1 MAITL
6 RTNKGSALTYD
17 EMDKNFS
24 QYFYSASRSG
34 NIMTLYYTGST
45 NLTGYD
51 PSRVIT
57 VDLNPA
63 EGVVPNLVAGGSER
77 SIQYKAGSQ
86 LAGQPTF
93 VYSANNYLGIGTA
106 NPGVLVEAVGT
117 TVSPAILALTSHPT
131 VSTQAYVVFNKGS
144 VEVGAIGKIDG
155 ATDNIAILS
164 SQVNSNLYLR
174 AGTNPNAIITIEG
187 SSANIGVGTPY
198 PGAKLETAING
209 LSGKTLIFGRG
220 ADGNFNLT
228 GKQSHASNADG
239 AVIGSIGLDYIN
251 QENTAIRFHRGG
263 SQTGGYMSFAVKDG
277 STRMQLGN
285 TGTLTII
292 PEVGNATA
300 FNAQG
305 NAPGVNMYATVQNDG
320 NTPDTQAILGLKAG
334 SGATPEMFQLGQN
347 VQGYAFI
354 YQPNN
359 QPIFFMTSTIIRLGI
374 SGTGKIGI
382 GIGNSA
388 PQGQIHIAQTTA
400 LPAAANSNIVLK
412 TFEHR
417 GGSNYGGSATYI
429 KDYARRSGTSTDD
442 WLTWSH
448 HNGID
453 IDGTHS
459 VPGNNSTNSP
469 QGTLSWWER
478 HPYSGS
484 HAFGS
489 QNITNLKTMAGF
501 NRNTVLVGH
510 ADVDKHPNATLS
522 VLNPSSPSIV
532 NVGHTTVTGPH
543 KVVISGGGSNVDYGY
558 HLSGSTTTDVFFKT
572 NTGTPSI
579 GELGSNGTTVAKV
592 DGPNNV
598 FTITGKLAAT
608 PAAKPANMTA
618 TGVAGEIRIDPTAI
632 SSVYYMYVCI
642 ASGNWKRV
650 ALSNF

>member
-63 EGVVPNLVAGGSER
+63 EGTTPNLVAGGSER

-131 VSTQAYVVFNKGS
+131 VSTQAYVTFNKGA

-155 ATDNIAILS
+155 ATDNMAILS
-164 SQVNSNLYLR
+164 SQVNSNLNLR

-209 LSGKTLIFGRG
+209 ASGKTLIFGRG

-228 GKQSHASNADG
+228 GKQSHAANTDG
-239 AVIGSIGLDYIN
+239 ALIGSIGLDYIN
-251 QENTAIRFHRGG
+251 QENTAIRFHRGA
-263 SQTGGYMSFAVKDG
+263 SQTGGFMSFTVKDG
-277 STRMQLGN
+277 TTRMQLSN
-285 TGTLTII
+285 TGTLTVL
-292 PEVGNATA
+292 PEANYPTA
-300 FNAQG
+300 
-305 NAPGVNMYATVQNDG
+305 
-320 NTPDTQAILGLKAG
+320 L
-334 SGATPEMFQLGQN
+334 N
-347 VQGYAFI
+347 VQGNIDQNLYLTLQNDSVTGASQAVIGARAGTNTLVQFGQHRTGYGFI
-354 YQPNN
+354 YQEGNN
-359 QPIFFMTSTIIRLGI
+359 PFHMSTNGVVRFNI

-382 GIGNSA
+382 GIGTST
-388 PQGQIHIAQTTA
+388 PQGQIHVAQTTA
-400 LPAAANSNIVLK
+400 LPAAANSNILLK

-417 GGSNYGGSATYI
+417 GGSNYGGSVTYI
-429 KDYARRSGTSTDD
+429 KDYARRSGISTDD

-453 IDGTHS
+453 IDGAHS

-489 QNITNLKTMAGF
+489 QNITNLKTMSGL

-522 VLNPSSPSIV
+522 VLNPISPSII
-532 NVGHTTVTGPH
+532 NVGHTDVTGPH
-543 KVVISGGGSNVDYGY
+543 KVVISGGGVNIDYGY

-579 GELGSNGTTVAKV
+579 GEFGSNGTTVARV

-598 FTITGKLAAT
+598 FTVAGKLAAT
-608 PAAKPANMTA
+608 PAAKPALPTS
-618 TGVAGEIRIDPTAI
+618 TGIAGEIRIDPTPIAGI
-632 SSVYYMYVCI
+632 YYIYVCI

-650 ALSNF
+650 ALSTF